1 MSQIG
6 RMIDFENGELS
17 EGETIELFQEL
28 IDSGLAWKLQG
39 FYGRTAEDLINAG
52 LCLANHTIIATE
64 ANMMILITPG
74 AQGYNAAPLSPYT
87 SALMQHDAVGTEVH
101 FDSLDA
107 LAAELGEEMDD
118 HQIAV
123 LIAGMD
129 ACVMVSED
137 RYNELMEA

>member
-1 MSQIG
+1 
-6 RMIDFENGELS
+6 
-17 EGETIELFQEL
+17 
-28 IDSGLAWKLQG
+28 
-39 FYGRTAEDLINAG
+39 
-52 LCLANHTIIATE
+52 
-64 ANMMILITPG
+64 MMILITPG

-107 LAAELGEEMDD
+107 LAAELGDEMYD
-118 HQIAV
+118 HQLAV